1 MSAWQ
6 AVKAERVFKTLVTLF
21 LRLKTPQSK
30 KEKNIQGSF
39 SVQKKSFDS
48 NGFLSE
54 EQDSQTPN
62 AIFQQWFSNVCNK
75 NNRSFYTMI
84 HVVVYVL
91 KMTWYMP
98 AFIACLLVNSNH
110 LFAWKFHW
118 AKILVTLTNTFPTL
132 VFNKKTV
139 FPYLGKMLFFII
151 IFSPASKDTT
161 QASITCPC
169 FLVVLLK
176 AHFLAHCP

>member
-1 MSAWQ
+1 MLIKFSAYSVYRKKEIQFIFGFSVSAWQ

-62 AIFQQWFSNVCNK
+62 AIFQQ
-75 NNRSFYTMI
+75 
-84 HVVVYVL
+84 
-91 KMTWYMP
+91 
-98 AFIACLLVNSNH
+98 
-110 LFAWKFHW
+110 
-118 AKILVTLTNTFPTL
+118 
-132 VFNKKTV
+132 
-139 FPYLGKMLFFII
+139 
-151 IFSPASKDTT
+151 
-161 QASITCPC
+161 
-169 FLVVLLK
+169 
-176 AHFLAHCP
+176 

>member
-54 EQDSQTPN
+54 ELDSQTPN

-84 HVVVYVL
+84 HVVVYAL